1 MRHASVDRRRQG
13 DRHAGG
19 AWDARAAS
27 PGSTGLYR
35 RAGGA
40 VRVLHQRGDPNRE
53 GLSRREPQSDRQS
66 DSAGAGRR
74 PLQVW
79 DASGNHPRSEA
90 RLTTSSKGMKSISR
104 REFVRQGCDALIVG
118 ISLSAGIPPA
128 IAWIQTAPSA
138 TPSAKPV
145 IPEELDSWLAIGRDG
160 KVTVFTGRID
170 MGTGIETAFG
180 QLSSDELD
188 VPFESVKIVMG
199 DTDLTPDQGKST
211 ASSNASLGAQPL
223 RVAAAEARRA
233 LLKMAADRF
242 SVPVDQLEVTDS
254 IVRVRT
260 TPSKQISYA
269 DLIGGRRFT
278 TKVDQKAEG
287 GLTRPV
293 LSSGVRLK
301 GPSELRL
308 VGKSVPRVDV
318 PAKVTSSYPY
328 VHNVRIPGMLHG
340 RVVRSPKIG
349 STLVRVDDRS
359 VSGVRGLVKVV
370 TRANFVGVVAEREE
384 QAIEAARLL
393 KVEWTGGRTLPDY
406 PDLYNTVRSAKLVK
420 TDVVGSA
427 GDVDAALAGAAK
439 VFKATYT
446 YPIQLHAML
455 GPSCAVADV
464 RDGRATIWSG
474 SQWIQGDRRN
484 LARMLGIPLESVRFI
499 WAEASGSYGRLGC
512 DDAAADAA
520 LLSQSVGRPVRVQWM
535 RHDEHGWE
543 PMSPAMTMDVRA
555 GLDRQGHITAFD
567 FQQWSQSHS
576 RGESGNSLAWRLA
589 GGNPDWERLSGGPY
603 PPSYEFPNTRML
615 GHFVEELFRS
625 IYLRAPGR
633 IQGNFAIESFVDEVA
648 ADQQVDP
655 VEFRRRYLKDAM
667 ALQVLEAAVQK
678 SGWQTRPSPRPNA
691 AQPVVSGRGI
701 SFGEHGPEKRA
712 TVVAE
717 VEVDRSSGRVRIS
730 RIVIAVACGRIIN
743 PQGLRHQVQGAV
755 LQGISRTLFEA
766 VKFDRSH
773 VTSLDWRSYP
783 VLTFPDVPEIETALV
798 DQRDVEPSGAG
809 ELATVP
815 VAAAICNAIFDATGV
830 RLRQIPFTSERVKSA
845 LG

>member
-1 MRHASVDRRRQG
+1 
-13 DRHAGG
+13 
-19 AWDARAAS
+19 
-27 PGSTGLYR
+27 
-35 RAGGA
+35 
-40 VRVLHQRGDPNRE
+40 
-53 GLSRREPQSDRQS
+53 
-66 DSAGAGRR
+66 
-74 PLQVW
+74 
-79 DASGNHPRSEA
+79 
-90 RLTTSSKGMKSISR
+90 MKSISR
-104 REFVRQGCDALIVG
+104 REFVRKGCDALIVG
-118 ISLSAGIPPA
+118 FSLRAGIPPA
-128 IAWIQTAPSA
+128 IAWSQTAPSA

-170 MGTGIETAFG
+170 MGTGIETAFR
-180 QLSSDELD
+180 QLVSDELD
-188 VPFESVKIVMG
+188 VPFESVTIVMG

-242 SVPVDQLEVTDS
+242 SVPVDQLEVADS

-260 TPSKQISYA
+260 APSKQLSYA

-278 TKVDQKAEG
+278 TKLDQETEG
-287 GLTRPV
+287 GLTQPV

-308 VGKSVPRVDV
+308 VGTSVPRVDV
-318 PAKVTSSYPY
+318 PAKVTGSYPY
-328 VHNVRIPGMLHG
+328 VHNVRVPGMLHG
-340 RVVRSPKIG
+340 RVVRPPKIG

-370 TRANFVGVVAEREE
+370 TKANFVGVVAEREE
-384 QAIEAARLL
+384 QAIRAARLL

-406 PDLYNTVRSAKLVK
+406 PDLYNTVRRARLVK
-420 TDVVGSA
+420 TDVVESA
-427 GDVDAALAGAAK
+427 GDVDAALASAAK

-446 YPIQLHAML
+446 FPIQLHAML

-464 RDGRATIWSG
+464 HDGRATIWSG

-484 LARMLGIPLESVRFI
+484 LATMLGFPLENVRCI
-499 WAEASGSYGRLGC
+499 WVQASGSYGRLGC
-512 DDAAADAA
+512 DDSAADAA
-520 LLSQSVGRPVRVQWM
+520 LLSQAVGKPVRVQWM

-543 PMSPAMTMDVRA
+543 PMSPPMTMDVRA
-555 GLDRQGHITAFD
+555 GLDAEGRVIAFD

-576 RGESGNSLAWRLA
+576 RGESGNFLAWRLI

-603 PPSYEFPNTRML
+603 PPSYEIPNRRL
-615 GHFVEELFRS
+615 SGHFVDELFRS

-633 IQGNFAIESFVDEVA
+633 IQDTFAIESFLDEIA
-648 ADQQVDP
+648 ADQHADP
-655 VEFRRRYLKDAM
+655 VEFRRRYLKDAL
-667 ALQVLEAAVQK
+667 ALQVFNAAVQK
-678 SGWQTRPSPRPNA
+678 AGWQPRPSVRPKA
-691 AQPVVSGRGI
+691 RQRVVSGRGI
-701 SFGEHGPEKRA
+701 AFGEHNAEKRA
-712 TVVAE
+712 TIVAD
-717 VEVDRSSGRVRIS
+717 VQVDRASGRVRVPK
-730 RIVIAVACGRIIN
+730 IVIATACGRIIN

-755 LQGISRTLFEA
+755 LQGVSRTLFEA
-766 VKFDRSH
+766 VKFDGSH

-783 VLTFPDVPEIETALV
+783 VLTFPDVPEIETVLV

-815 VAAAICNAIFDATGV
+815 VAAAVCNAIFDATGV
-830 RLRQIPFTSERVKSA
+830 RLREVPFTPDRVKMA

>member
-1 MRHASVDRRRQG
+1 
-13 DRHAGG
+13 
-19 AWDARAAS
+19 
-27 PGSTGLYR
+27 
-35 RAGGA
+35 
-40 VRVLHQRGDPNRE
+40 
-53 GLSRREPQSDRQS
+53 
-66 DSAGAGRR
+66 
-74 PLQVW
+74 
-79 DASGNHPRSEA
+79 
-90 RLTTSSKGMKSISR
+90 MKSISR
-104 REFVRQGCDALIVG
+104 REFVRKGCDALIVG
-118 ISLSAGIPPA
+118 FSLRAGIPPA
-128 IAWIQTAPSA
+128 IAWSQTGPSA

-180 QLSSDELD
+180 QLISDELD

-211 ASSNASLGAQPL
+211 ASSNVSLGAQPL

-242 SVPVDQLEVTDS
+242 SVPVDRLEVTDS

-260 TPSKQISYA
+260 APSKQISYA
-269 DLIGGRRFT
+269 DLIGGRRFR
-278 TKVDQKAEG
+278 TKLDQETEG
-287 GLTRPV
+287 GLTQPV
-293 LSSGVRLK
+293 PSSGVRLK

-318 PAKVTSSYPY
+318 PAKVTGSYPY
-328 VHNVRIPGMLHG
+328 VHNVRVPGMLHG
-340 RVVRSPKIG
+340 RVVRPPTIG

-359 VSGVRGLVKVV
+359 VSSVRGLVKIV
-370 TRANFVGVVAEREE
+370 TKGNFVGVVAEREE

-406 PDLYNTVRSAKLVK
+406 PDLYNSVRSAKLVK

-439 VFKATYT
+439 VFKGTYT

-484 LARMLGIPLESVRFI
+484 LAKMLGFPLENVRCI
-499 WAEASGSYGRLGC
+499 WVEASGSYGRLGC
-512 DDAAADAA
+512 DDSAADAA
-520 LLSQSVGRPVRVQWM
+520 LLSQAVGKPVRVQWM

-543 PMSPAMTMDVRA
+543 PMSPAMTMDVQA
-555 GLDRQGHITAFD
+555 GLDAHGRIIAFD

-589 GGNPDWERLSGGPY
+589 GGNPDWDRLSGGPY
-603 PPSYEFPNTRML
+603 PPCYEFTNKRASA
-615 GHFVEELFRS
+615 HFIEELFRS

-633 IQGNFAIESFVDEVA
+633 IQNNFAIESFMDEIA
-648 ADQQVDP
+648 ADQHADP
-655 VEFRRRYLKDAM
+655 VEFRRRYLRDAM
-667 ALQVLEAAVQK
+667 ALRVFNAAVK
-678 SGWQTRPSPRPNA
+678 KAGWQTRPSPRPNVRQA
-691 AQPVVSGRGI
+691 VLSGRGI
-701 SFGEHGPEKRA
+701 AFGEHGPEKRA
-712 TVVAE
+712 TIVAD
-717 VEVDRSSGRVRIS
+717 VQVDRISGRVRVS
-730 RIVIAVACGRIIN
+730 KIVIATACGRIIN

-755 LQGISRTLFEA
+755 LQGVSRSLFEA

-783 VLTFPDVPEIETALV
+783 VLTFPDVPDIETVLL
-798 DQRDVEPSGAG
+798 DERDVEPSGAG

-815 VAAAICNAIFDATGV
+815 VAAALSNAIFDATGV
-830 RLRQIPFTSERVKSA
+830 RLRQVPFTPDRVKTA